1 MLKPGIDKSKKLLG
15 PLVISYAVP
24 LECIVW
30 LLILFLWALRVT
42 NQDTAMKVWHKT
54 NYAAKCLGPKDLA
67 DTKDL
72 ALSDDNSNALLTYY
86 KNSPPLRILPS
97 DGNRN
102 TLLAFYRNYGNTK
115 GGASNTFNE

>member
-1 MLKPGIDKSKKLLG
+1 MSSSNIREIPVDPYNTS
-15 PLVISYAVP
+15 PM
-24 LECIVW
+24 
-30 LLILFLWALRVT
+30 T
-42 NQDTAMKVWHKT
+42 NKGTAMRAWFATYH
-54 NYAAKCLGPKDLA
+54 AAKYLTANDLA
-67 DTKDL
+67 AVKDL

-86 KNSPPLRILPS
+86 KNPPPLRILPS